1 MKEGVSDE
9 EIVEE
14 LYIRALTRK
23 PSDVERKKF
32 MDAIVGTD
40 EKEKK
45 QALED
50 VIWALINSTEFGY
63 NH

>member
-1 MKEGVSDE
+1 MAKLNEMR
-9 EIVEE
+9 
-14 LYIRALTRK
+14 LKQLK
-23 PSDVERKKF
+23 
-32 MDAIVGTD
+32 D